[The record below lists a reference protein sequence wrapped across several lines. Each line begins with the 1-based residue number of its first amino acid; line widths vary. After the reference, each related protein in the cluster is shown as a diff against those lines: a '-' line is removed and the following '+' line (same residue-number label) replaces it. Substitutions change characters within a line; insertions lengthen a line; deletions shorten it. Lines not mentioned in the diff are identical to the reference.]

1 MEILVSAFAVA
12 SFTIEGLNGT
22 ATFAPSPAQQSENT
36 LYIVNSLDS
45 ALVNVSGVQQFTVP
59 GINNTC
65 VLVRSLIGEGLPVI
79 AQSSACVE

>member
-12 SFTIEGLNGT
+12 SFTIEGTNGT
-22 ATFAPSPAQQSENT
+22 ATFALSPEQQPAST

-45 ALVNVSGVQQFTVP
+45 ALVNMSGVQQFTVP

-65 VLVRSLIGEGLPVI
+65 VVVRSLIEEGLPVI